1 MTMMRPEIEVLAD
14 ALARLV
20 RDAPKIASSQGTMA
34 LFFAD
39 VRLVAGMIESGWDAE
54 LMENV
59 QECLRAQL
67 DG

>member
-20 RDAPKIASSQGTMA
+20 RDAPRIATSQGA
-34 LFFAD
+34 LGLFFAD

-54 LMENV
+54 LMANV
-59 QECLRAQL
+59 QECLVAEL
-67 DG
+67 G

>member
-20 RDAPKIASSQGTMA
+20 QDAPKIATSQGAMA

-39 VRLVAGMIESGWDAE
+39 IRLVAGMLEAGWDAE
-54 LMENV
+54 LMASL
-59 QECLRAQL
+59 QECLAAQC
-67 DG
+67 G